1 MGTIADKIQYT
12 YEAIE
17 DIKKALA
24 SKGINLTGVTLK
36 EFGDIIR
43 NIESGS
49 AVGGLDIKFPDY
61 DTTTNDYYCT
71 KIYEPVLNIA
81 TGTTFTFTDNVIQIE
96 EGE

>member
-36 EFGDIIR
+36 EFGDVIR
-43 NIESGS
+43 GIESGS
-49 AVGGLDIKFPDY
+49 SVGGLEIAFSDY
-61 DTTTNDYYCT
+61 DTTTNDYYCSRT
-71 KIYEPVLNIA
+71 IEQVLNIL

-96 EGE
+96 EEV